1 MTELHPVEAS
11 FVPVIKMR
19 LRGISIDLLFAGLNM
34 PIVPD
39 DLDIN
44 NNSILRS
51 LDEQSVRSLNGCR
64 VTDTILAE
72 VTRLH
77 AEHLHW
83 QAWGE
88 KVPVSATGGCSFVA
102 EALQQGRSDDW
113 LREAGV
119 GSMAAVLLTTRLRR
133 DGFVC

>member
-72 VTRLH
+72 VTPLH

-83 QAWGE
+83 QAWVR
-88 KVPVSATGGCSFVA
+88 KFRYQ
-102 EALQQGRSDDW
+102 QQGGARLSLRLYSRAPVTIGCVRLALVAW
-113 LREAGV
+113 LPY
-119 GSMAAVLLTTRLRR
+119 
-133 DGFVC
+133 C